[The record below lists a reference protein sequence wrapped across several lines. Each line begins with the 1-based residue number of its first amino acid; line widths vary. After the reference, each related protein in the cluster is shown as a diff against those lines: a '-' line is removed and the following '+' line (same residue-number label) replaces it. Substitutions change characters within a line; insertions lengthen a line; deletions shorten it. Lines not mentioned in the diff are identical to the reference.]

1 MHRLP
6 PGVVFRFKPASS
18 ENYADSL
25 YYLPADGTIVPQ
37 VDRCRGAGIGYLF
50 STDGGHASSA
60 HEAVSE
66 GAGRLGGLDLGPDG
80 ALEGG
85 HLLILED
92 DEERFEQDDGLAQTR
107 VEVVMGGIDDL
118 PLGTRPGG
126 AADGEVFHS
135 NAEVTAEV
143 ADHLFE
149 RVNFVEESRA
159 LGEEYLAEQVAHVR
173 GALLFRAQKIFC
185 VERRRVRHGTV
196 MLRVQSESAEH
207 GTEIT
212 RQTRG

>member
-25 YYLPADGTIVPQ
+25 YYLPADWTIVPQ
-37 VDRCRGAGIGYLF
+37 VERCLVAEVGYLF

-66 GAGRLGGLDLGPDG
+66 RPGGLGGLDLGSDG

-85 HLLILED
+85 HLVILED
-92 DEERFEQDDGLAQTR
+92 DKERFEEDDGLAQAS
-107 VEVVMGGIDDL
+107 VQVVMGGVDDL
-118 PLGTRPGG
+118 PLRARPGG
-126 AADGEVFHS
+126 SAYGQVFHS
-135 NAEVTAEV
+135 NAEVSAEV
-143 ADHLFE
+143 ADHFFE

-159 LGEEYLAEQVAHVR
+159 LGEENFAQQVAHVR
-173 GALLFRAQKIFC
+173 GALFFGAQKIFC
-185 VERRRVRHGTV
+185 AEGSCVRDGPV
-196 MLRVQSESAEH
+196 MLGVQSEGAKH
-207 GTEIT
+207 GAEIT